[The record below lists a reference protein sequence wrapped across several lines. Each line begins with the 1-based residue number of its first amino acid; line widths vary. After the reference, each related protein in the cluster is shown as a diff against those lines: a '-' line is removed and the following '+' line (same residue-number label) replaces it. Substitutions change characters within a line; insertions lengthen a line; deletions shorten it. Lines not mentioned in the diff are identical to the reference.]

1 MSIAIVLTAFFERD
15 MCFQIIHFLD
25 MQQVAFLGRDELK
38 SMFPSCLAPVHLK
51 RFGKP
56 RLCWEQY

>member
-1 MSIAIVLTAFFERD
+1 
-15 MCFQIIHFLD
+15 
-25 MQQVAFLGRDELK
+25 MQQVAFLGRDYFK